1 MTRPRGATALAATAA
16 TAYLVLTVL
25 VAVGATER
33 VDVAA
38 REYFRPDDV
47 WGDLQIRVD
56 VIVESLKPVRA
67 VPLLVGFTLALS
79 AYRRSWRP
87 AAYAALVLVAAGV
100 PTLAT
105 KALLRRTDPHDDLS
119 SIGSFPSG
127 HTLVLLVCLGAA
139 LLLVHRRP
147 ALWEWLLVLAAD
159 AVMALALLV
168 QGAHWLTDVIGGAL
182 LGVAVLAATCG
193 SSLLARG
200 PGSTDDGTG
209 PPGRPRSAARRP
221 S

>member
-1 MTRPRGATALAATAA
+1 MLAATAA
-16 TAYLVLTVL
+16 VAYLLLTVL
-25 VAVGATER
+25 VTVGATVS

-56 VIVESLKPVRA
+56 VIVEWVKPVRA
-67 VPLLVGFTLALS
+67 VPLLALFVLAVS
-79 AYRRSWRP
+79 AHRRSWRP
-87 AAYAALVLVAAGV
+87 AAYAALVLVVAGV
-100 PTLAT
+100 PALAT
-105 KALLRRTDPHDDLS
+105 KALLQRTDPHHDLS

-127 HTLVLLVCLGAA
+127 HTLVLLVCLGVA
-139 LLLVHRRP
+139 LLLVRRRP
-147 ALWEWLLVLAAD
+147 AVWEWLLVLAAD
-159 AVMALALLV
+159 AVMAWALLV

-182 LGVAVLAATCG
+182 LGVAALAATCG
-193 SSLLARG
+193 SSLRTRAPR
-200 PGSTDDGTG
+200 SRDDGTG

>member
-1 MTRPRGATALAATAA
+1 MTTAV
-16 TAYLVLTVL
+16 AYVLLTVL

-33 VDVAA
+33 LDVAA

-56 VIVESLKPVRA
+56 VIVEGLKPVRA
-67 VPLLVGFTLALS
+67 VPLLALFVLVLS

-87 AAYAALVLVAAGV
+87 AAYAALVLVAAGIPALV
-100 PTLAT
+100 T
-105 KALLRRTDPHDDLS
+105 KVLLRRTDPHHDLS
-119 SIGSFPSG
+119 SSGSFPSG

-139 LLLVHRRP
+139 LLLVRRSP
-147 ALWEWLLVLAAD
+147 SVWEWLLVLAAD
-159 AVMALALLV
+159 AVMAWSLLV

-182 LGVAVLAATCG
+182 LGVAVLAATSG
-193 SSLLARG
+193 SSLRARAPG
-200 PGSTDDGTG
+200 PTGDGTG
-209 PPGRPRSAARRP
+209 RPGRPRSAGGRP

>member
-1 MTRPRGATALAATAA
+1 
-16 TAYLVLTVL
+16 
-25 VAVGATER
+25 

-56 VIVESLKPVRA
+56 VIVEGLKPVRA
-67 VPLLVGFTLALS
+67 VPLLALFVLAVS

-87 AAYAALVLVAAGV
+87 AAYAGLVLAVAGV
-100 PTLAT
+100 PAAVT
-105 KALLRRTDPHDDLS
+105 KVLLRRTDPHDDLS

-127 HTLVLLVCLGAA
+127 HTLVLLVCLGVA
-139 LLLVHRRP
+139 LLLVRRHP
-147 ALWEWLLVLAAD
+147 TPWEWGLVLAAD
-159 AVMALALLV
+159 AVMAWALLV

-182 LGVAVLAATCG
+182 LGVAALAATCG
-193 SSLLARG
+193 SSLRDRA
-200 PGSTDDGTG
+200 PATADGTG
-209 PPGRPRSAARRP
+209 RPGRPRSAGGRP